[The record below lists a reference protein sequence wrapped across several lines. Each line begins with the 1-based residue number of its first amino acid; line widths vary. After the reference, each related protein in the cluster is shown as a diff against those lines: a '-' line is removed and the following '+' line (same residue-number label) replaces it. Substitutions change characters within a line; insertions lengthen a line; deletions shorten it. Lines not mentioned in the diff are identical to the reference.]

1 MKAYQLGLYEKSMP
15 NNLSFQ
21 QKLKVTKECG
31 FDFIELSID
40 ETDEKLA
47 RLDLS
52 DQEIKRMVVTME
64 KEQVYI
70 QSICLSGHRRFP
82 LGSEDSNV
90 QKKSLEIM
98 EKAVRLAHRL
108 GVRYIQ
114 IAGYDEYYKPSNE
127 KTKANFIT
135 NLRKSVEY
143 ASKYGVILAF
153 ETMETPFMNTT
164 QKAMHYVDLLMSPYL
179 KVYPDIGN
187 ITNAVR
193 RNPEDVVLDLHTGK
207 GHIVAAHLK
216 ATKPGIYRNLKFGE
230 GHTDYQASLK
240 ELFSQGVRV
249 FVAEFWYKEHTS
261 WKHQIK
267 KSYQFLTK
275 EIEEAMNI

>member
-47 RLDLS
+47 RLDLIDS
-52 DQEIKRMVVTME
+52 EIKNLIVTME
-64 KEQVYI
+64 KEKVFI

-82 LGSEDSNV
+82 LGSEDLNI

-135 NLRKSVEY
+135 NLKKSVQY

-164 QKAMHYVDLLMSPYL
+164 KKAMQYVDLLASPYL

-187 ITNAVR
+187 ITNAVSK
-193 RNPEDVVLDLHTGK
+193 NPEDVVSDLHSGK

-216 ATKPGIYRNLKFGE
+216 ETKPGIYRNLKFGE

-240 ELFSQGVRV
+240 ELFSQGVSV
-249 FVAEFWYKEHTS
+249 FVAEFWYQEHTS

-275 EIEEAMNI
+275 EIEEAMNV